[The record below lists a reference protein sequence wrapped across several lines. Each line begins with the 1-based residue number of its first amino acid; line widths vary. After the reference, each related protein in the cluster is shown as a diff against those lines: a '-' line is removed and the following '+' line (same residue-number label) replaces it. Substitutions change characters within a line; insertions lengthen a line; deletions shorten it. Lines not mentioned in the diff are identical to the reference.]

1 MKILN
6 REKVYFER
14 KPQYFIIYDEEENKS
29 YDLIVERFDH
39 FGFKFYYNSET
50 CPNNENEKEKIESF
64 FIENFLDYELWN
76 NI

>member
-6 REKVYFER
+6 REKVYFDR

-29 YDLIVERFDH
+29 YDLIVERFDY
-39 FGFKFYYNSET
+39 FGFKIYYNSET

-64 FIENFLDYELWN
+64 LIENFLDYESYN

>member
-6 REKVYFER
+6 REKVYFNR

-29 YDLIVERFDH
+29 YDLIVERFSYYD
-39 FGFKFYYNSET
+39 FKIYYNSET
-50 CPNNENEKEKIESF
+50 YPNNENKKEEIESF
-64 FIENFLDYELWN
+64 LIENFLDYELYN